1 MSSINDA
8 IHNKTLLQSN
18 ILLRILV
25 RILFKDYSG
34 IEYFSCVS
42 NILKKIFPPRFTYGL
57 FCRDSA

>member
-25 RILFKDYSG
+25 GILVKDY
-34 IEYFSCVS
+34 I
-42 NILKKIFPPRFTYGL
+42 YGG
-57 FCRDSA
+57 